1 MRKLI
6 CFLLLSGLLNLVSFG
21 AETDK
26 LPIMKV
32 YFEGDITADMPYVN
46 GTMTLTETDGSLV
59 KLPAKFRTR
68 GATARQ
74 YLYKPSLNMKLR
86 TPDYTEEADSALL
99 GMRSCSSWI
108 LDAMAIDRICMRNR
122 VAFDVWNEFSHLP
135 YDTQFGGRNGSEGR
149 FVEFYINDKYFG
161 IYHLMERINRKL
173 LNLKKVQ
180 ENEDGS
186 VVIRGALYKS
196 GTQDILN
203 QNNPGYSEDSS
214 ACVIAWHDA
223 WELKYPDE
231 YGGQQAWKPLQ
242 DAILNGHSKEYVKK
256 YFFLENLAD
265 YHLLIMA
272 LCIADNWGNKNRFLS
287 VRNITKNINDADPTE
302 ADRRR
307 FVITPWDLDT
317 SFGGSFDGAYYDG
330 NYTEWPVNVLSNNA
344 PFPISPIVNDAEYN
358 KILKQRWIEG
368 RQGAFSIP
376 AVFSKLEKYRDLFI
390 KSGAWQRMTDH
401 YDKERSRP
409 KYVQDLAREIS
420 FIEQW
425 YVDRFLEMD
434 AYFGIPRTQDLED
447 GIDKAHKPHET
458 HKTHKSYDL
467 SGRKVNALTKK
478 GIYLTNGK
486 KVVF

>member
-6 CFLLLSGLLNLVSFG
+6 CFLLLSVMNLVSFG

-26 LPIMKV
+26 LPVMKV

-46 GTMTLTETDGSLV
+46 GTMTLTDTDDSV
-59 KLPAKFRTR
+59 VELPAKFRTR

-74 YLYKPSLNMKLR
+74 YMCKPSLNIKLR

-122 VAFDVWNEFSHLP
+122 VAFDIWNEFSRLP
-135 YDTQFGGRNGSEGR
+135 YDTQFGGRNGTEGK
-149 FVEFYINDKYFG
+149 FVELYINDQYFG
-161 IYHLMERINRKL
+161 IYCLSDRINRKL
-173 LNLKKVQ
+173 LDLKKVQ
-180 ENEDGS
+180 EKEDGS

-203 QNNPGYSEDSS
+203 QNEPSYSEDSS
-214 ACVIAWHDA
+214 ACVVAWHDA
-223 WELKYPDE
+223 WELTYPDE
-231 YGGQQAWKPLQ
+231 YGGLQAWKPLQ
-242 DAILNGHSKEYVKK
+242 DAIQNGHDKNYVKK

-265 YHLLIMA
+265 YHLFIMA
-272 LCIADNWGNKNRFLS
+272 LCIVDNWGNKNRFLS
-287 VRNITKNINDADPTE
+287 VRNTTKNIDDSDPTE
-302 ADRRR
+302 ANRRR

-317 SFGGSFDGAYYDG
+317 SFGGSFDGTLYDG
-330 NYTEWPVNVLSNNA
+330 NYTVWPVNVLSKNA
-344 PFPISPIVNDAEYN
+344 PFPISPIISDAEYN

-368 RQGAFSIP
+368 RQGPFSIP
-376 AVFSKLEKYRDLFI
+376 SVFSKLEKYRNLFI
-390 KSGAWQRMTDH
+390 LSGAWQRMTNH
-401 YDKERSRP
+401 FDKKRSRP
-409 KYVQDLAREIS
+409 MYVQDLAREIS

-434 AYFGIPRTQDLED
+434 DYFGIPRTQELED
-447 GIDKAHKPHET
+447 GIDKTYKPYQSPE
-458 HKTHKSYDL
+458 SYDL

-478 GIYLTNGK
+478 GIYITNGK
-486 KVVF
+486 KVVL